1 MATGVCRKWVCT
13 RVAWGKMGQLGKM
26 GHLTNDSIVVKLRSD
41 EVFLHV
47 NSKGQCLRYLAN
59 EKLPQFSFWQ

>member
-1 MATGVCRKWVCT
+1 MH

-26 GHLTNDSIVVKLRSD
+26 GHLTNDSFFVKLRSD

-59 EKLPQFSFWQ
+59 EKLPRFFFGKSVTRPFIR